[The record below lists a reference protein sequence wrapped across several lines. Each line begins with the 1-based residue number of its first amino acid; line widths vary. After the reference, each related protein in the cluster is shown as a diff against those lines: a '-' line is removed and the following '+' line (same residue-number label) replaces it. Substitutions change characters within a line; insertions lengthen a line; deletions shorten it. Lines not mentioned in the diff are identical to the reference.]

1 MSSIHLCVDVR
12 MLNASGIGTFIKN
25 ILPHLLGKM
34 RLSLLYLEKDE
45 EELLSLPGC
54 NLIPMKSQIYTIA
67 EQFELPRKIP
77 ACDLFWSPHFNIPL
91 FPIKA
96 RKRLVKIHDVAPLA
110 FFSSLSLLQK
120 IYAKLFFNAA
130 LLISDK
136 VTTVSEFSSSEIKK
150 YCFVKKNTTPIA
162 SSIAPRFFNPISQA
176 MKEATKKKYRLPNDF
191 LLFVGNVK
199 PHKNLKRLLEAFK
212 KIPNSYLVL
221 LGEKEKMGTV
231 DKKAIGLVESD
242 SFLKERV
249 LFTGYVEDSDVPAI
263 YALAKLCIFPSL
275 YEGFGLPPL
284 EALACGCPSVVANM
298 ASMPEICGDAVEYVD
313 PLDIDSIAAGIAK
326 LLSSQSRCS
335 ELLKNG
341 EKLLTRFAPKNS
353 AESYIKLIESIL

>member
-25 ILPHLLGKM
+25 ILPHLVGQM

-54 NLIPMKSQIYTIA
+54 NLIQMKSPIYTIA

-77 ACDLFWSPHFNIPL
+77 VCDLFWSPHFNIPL

-136 VTTVSEFSSSEIKK
+136 VTTVSAFSSSEIKK
-150 YCFVKKNTTPIA
+150 YCFVKKNTTHIA
-162 SSIAPRFFNPISQA
+162 SSIPSRFFNPISEE
-176 MKEATKKKYRLPNDF
+176 MKEAVKTKYQLPLEF
-191 LLFVGNVK
+191 LLFVGNIK
-199 PHKNLKRLLEAFK
+199 PHKNLRRLLEAFRK
-212 KIPNSYLVL
+212 FPDKYLVL
-221 LGEKEKMGTV
+221 LGEKEKMTTV
-231 DKKAIGLVESD
+231 DQQVIALVEAD
-242 SFLKERV
+242 PFLKERV
-249 LFTGYVEDSDVPAI
+249 LFTGYVQDRDVPAI

-275 YEGFGLPPL
+275 YEGFGFPPL
-284 EALACGCPSVVANM
+284 EALACGCPSVVAHV

-313 PLDIDSIAAGIAK
+313 PLDIDSIASGIAK
-326 LLSSQSRCS
+326 LLASESRCS